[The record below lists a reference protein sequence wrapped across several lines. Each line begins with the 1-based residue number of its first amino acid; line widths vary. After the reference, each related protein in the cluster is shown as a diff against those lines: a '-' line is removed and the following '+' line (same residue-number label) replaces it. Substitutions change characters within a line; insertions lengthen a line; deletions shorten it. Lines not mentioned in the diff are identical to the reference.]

1 SHHLEYGGKGID
13 TPFLIA
19 SITKLFTT
27 SCIFI
32 LKDQGRLSL
41 DDPLVKYID
50 KEKLQYLH
58 IYRGQEF
65 SEQLTIAHLLCHT
78 SGLPDAIEEG
88 SHRAKKRA
96 IKQDIYTDFEETL
109 KNTRNLKP
117 RFEPETK
124 NKAHYANINFD
135 IVGKI
140 IEVITNST
148 LEDVYQRFIF
158 DPLDL
163 KHTYLPVHEHDNVPK
178 FYYKDVS
185 YYRPKII
192 KSIRASGGV

>member
-1 SHHLEYGGKGID
+1 MDNKKEVIDSIFQKTTKNKLLHEAVLLVEDSYGKFSYHLEYGGKGID

-41 DDPLVKYID
+41 DDPLIKYID

-78 SGLPDAIEEG
+78 
-88 SHRAKKRA
+88 
-96 IKQDIYTDFEETL
+96 
-109 KNTRNLKP
+109 
-117 RFEPETK
+117 
-124 NKAHYANINFD
+124 
-135 IVGKI
+135 
-140 IEVITNST
+140 
-148 LEDVYQRFIF
+148 
-158 DPLDL
+158 
-163 KHTYLPVHEHDNVPK
+163 
-178 FYYKDVS
+178 
-185 YYRPKII
+185 
-192 KSIRASGGV
+192 